1 MSEPIV
7 DWVIDN
13 DTHISEPPD
22 LFTSRL
28 PAKWHDQAPKI
39 IRSEDTGFEVWVIG
53 SEQRTAT
60 PVGHTAVAGWP

>member
-1 MSEPIV
+1 MSTALATPGPSTIQ

-28 PAKWHDQAPKI
+28 PRKWHDRAPT
-39 IRSEDTGFEVWVIG
+39 IRRNEERGFEVWVMG
-53 SEQRTAT
+53 DQQQ
-60 PVGHTAVAGWP
+60 G